1 MKSLTRREALRS
13 GGKVLVGSA
22 LVGCSS
28 DFDTSGQDP
37 KLSQPDDAATGLYD
51 KGAVPIAASGWT
63 KTQGMGAQ
71 YACLDEDLVTDV
83 LVIGAGLAGSSLALH
98 LSELD
103 ISTVVL
109 EARQPGW
116 GASGRNA
123 GHVLPL
129 LRDMEV
135 FEQFPDQGRAFF
147 ELFREHHT
155 LPFDIANRYAIDCD
169 AVQSGYL
176 NAMTSQSAFEKFRQ
190 ASLPPAKKLGQTL
203 IDVDAATMRQM
214 TGSDYY
220 SHGLLY
226 ESGGRINPYLFTQGM
241 IKAAVDNGA
250 RVFGDSIATTVSP
263 EGQGWQVQLENGSSV
278 RCDKLVF
285 CTNAYSTNIVP
296 EFQRG
301 CYPLTAYALST
312 APLPAQI
319 RDIVLPSRAALA
331 QVPIDLNPFII
342 DGHNRIVTA
351 SLPSRFRPAD
361 AQWHFRQHL
370 KWIHRTW
377 PETRDVPIELESYW
391 TGRVAMREREFPGM
405 YQLNSGI
412 YGLMHFNAW
421 GNVMAPLMGRS
432 LAQAIA
438 SDRPD
443 QLPFPIVKPDA
454 IANPG
459 KQEFLIRSLMIPA
472 ARIAQDFGF
481 I

>member
-1 MKSLTRREALRS
+1 MEHLNRRDMLKSGA
-13 GGKVLVGSA
+13 KVLMGSA
-22 LVGCSS
+22 LVGCHS
-28 DFDTSGQDP
+28 DLDTSGQDP
-37 KLSQPDDAATGLYD
+37 QLSHVDNTATGLYD
-51 KGAVPIAASGWT
+51 KGTVPIAASGWT
-63 KTQGMGAQ
+63 KTQGLGAQ
-71 YACLDEDLVTDV
+71 YAGLEEDLVVDV
-83 LVIGAGLAGSSLALH
+83 LVVGAGLAGSSLALH

-103 ISTVVL
+103 IDVVVL

-129 LRDMEV
+129 LRDMAV

-169 AVQSGYL
+169 AAATGYL
-176 NAMTSQSAFEKFRQ
+176 NAMTTQSAVQKFKQ
-190 ASLPPAKKLGQTL
+190 AALPAAKKLGQAL
-203 IDVDAATMRQM
+203 IDVDAATMREM
-214 TGSDYY
+214 TGSGYY
-220 SHGLLY
+220 SHGVLY

-241 IKAAVDNGA
+241 IKAAASNGA

-263 EGQGWQVQLENGSSV
+263 DGQGWRVRLENGSSV

-285 CTNAYSTNIVP
+285 CTNAYSTTIVP

-312 APLPAQI
+312 APLPEQL

-331 QVPIDLNPFII
+331 QVPVDLNPFIV
-342 DGHNRIVTA
+342 DGHHRMVTA
-351 SLPSRFRPAD
+351 SLPSRSRPAD

-377 PETRDVPIELESYW
+377 PETRDVPIELEAYW
-391 TGRVAMREREFPGM
+391 TGRVAMREQEFPGM
-405 YQLNSGI
+405 YQLDSGI

-443 QLPFPIVKPDA
+443 QLPFPLVKPDA
-454 IANPG
+454 IAIPG

-472 ARIAQDFGF
+472 ARIAQGLGF